1 MPPSEKLAP
10 VSTLPGA
17 SQRTE
22 PCERPAS
29 SSPAIGADGSIY
41 VGSYDDKVYA
51 LTPSGVFKWSYLT
64 GSSVQ
69 QSSPAIGADGSI
81 YVGSDDGNVYALTSS
96 GAFKWSYLTG
106 SYVPSSPATAASG
119 IQFGDSGESAA
130 GRLQDLADVEALEP

>member
-29 SSPAIGADGSIY
+29 
-41 VGSYDDKVYA
+41 
-51 LTPSGVFKWSYLT
+51 
-64 GSSVQ
+64 
-69 QSSPAIGADGSI
+69 SSPAIGADGSI